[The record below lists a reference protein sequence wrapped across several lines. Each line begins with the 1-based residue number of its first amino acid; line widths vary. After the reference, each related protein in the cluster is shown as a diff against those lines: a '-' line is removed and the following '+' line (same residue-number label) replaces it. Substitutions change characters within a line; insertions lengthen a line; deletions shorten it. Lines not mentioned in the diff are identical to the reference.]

1 LAWARPVLAPGVSS
15 MPVAARLLGLQFD
28 RVAATLAALVV
39 VGLAVFLLVRNQPIA
54 DPKLFFVLRVVL
66 SFSAATL
73 GATIPGF
80 LDIRWT
86 GSGLA
91 LRAGGALALFVLT
104 FVYTPDV
111 LSDQTGKAKTMISAP
126 GGVASQSI
134 TGSPITINPPAS
146 AQKPTN

>member
-1 LAWARPVLAPGVSS
+1 MPSDPARPT
-15 MPVAARLLGLQFD
+15 GLQFD
-28 RVAATLAALVV
+28 RLAATLAALVV

-80 LDIRWT
+80 LDIRWS

-111 LSDQTGKAKTMISAP
+111 LMDQGGRAQTTISAP

-134 TGSPITINPPAS
+134 TGSPITINPSPPA
-146 AQKPTN
+146 QTPTK

>member
-1 LAWARPVLAPGVSS
+1 MAETKVHGACPPMPHVRPAYSLIAWPRRWP
-15 MPVAARLLGLQFD
+15 RLSWSALLYSCSF
-28 RVAATLAALVV
+28 ATSRL
-39 VGLAVFLLVRNQPIA
+39 PT
-54 DPKLFFVLRVVL
+54 PSCFFVLRVVL

-80 LDIRWT
+80 LDIRWF

-91 LRAGGALALFVLT
+91 IRAGGALALFVLT

-111 LSDQTGKAKTMISAP
+111 LMDQGGRAQTTISAP

-134 TGSPITINPPAS
+134 TGSPITINPSPPA
-146 AQKPTN
+146 QTPTK